1 MKEELSA
8 EEIKEENP
16 LAGREYPLERT
27 RNIGIMA
34 HIDAGKTTL
43 TERILYY
50 TGVNYK
56 IGDTHEGT
64 ATMDWM
70 EQEQERGITIT
81 SAATTCHWTEQENCK
96 PKAGALEHRINIIDT
111 PGHVDFTVEVERSLR
126 VLDGAVGVFC
136 AKGGVEPQSE
146 NVWRQA
152 DTYNV
157 PRMAFIN
164 KMDILGADFYGA
176 VEQIKT
182 RLGKN
187 AICLQLPIGKEDE
200 FQGIIDLFEMKAYIY
215 NDDKGED
222 ISIVDIPDDMK
233 EDAELYHTE
242 LVEKVCELDDDLMM
256 EYLEGE
262 EPSAEAMKKALRK
275 ATCECL
281 AIPVCCGSAYRNK
294 GVQKLLDA
302 ILEYMPAPTDI
313 PAIKGV
319 DLEGNEIER
328 HSSDDE
334 PFSALAFK
342 IMTDPFVGKL
352 AFFRVYSGT
361 LNSGSYVLNAT
372 KGKKERVG
380 RILQM
385 HANKREELDK
395 VYSGDIAA
403 AVGFKLTT
411 TGDTIC
417 DEKAPVILESM
428 EFPEPVI
435 ELAIEPK
442 TKAGQGK
449 MGEALAKLAEEDP
462 TFRAH
467 TNTETGQT
475 IIAGMGELHL
485 EIIVD
490 RLLREFNVE
499 ANVGAPQVA
508 YKETFT
514 KPVDQ
519 EYKYAKQ
526 SGGRG
531 QYGHCKVKFEPM
543 DANGEE
549 LFKFDSTVVGGA
561 IPKEY
566 IPAVGEGIE
575 EATQAGI
582 LAGFPVVGV
591 HATVYDGSYH
601 EVDSSEMAFHIAGSM
616 AFKEAMQKANPVL
629 LEPIMK
635 VEVTMPEEYM
645 GDVIGDINSRRGR
658 IEGMD
663 DLGGGKIV
671 RGYVPLAEMFGYSTD
686 LRSKTQGR
694 GNYSMFFEKY
704 EQVPKSVQE
713 KIISEHKN

>member
-1 MKEELSA
+1 M
-8 EEIKEENP
+8 
-16 LAGREYPLERT
+16 AGREYPLERT

-34 HIDAGKTTL
+34 HIDAGKTTT

-70 EQEQERGITIT
+70 AQEQERGITIT
-81 SAATTCHWTEQENCK
+81 SAATTCHWTLQENCK
-96 PKAGALEHRINIIDT
+96 TKEGALEHRINIIDT

-157 PRMAFIN
+157 PRMAYIN
-164 KMDILGADFYGA
+164 KMDILGANFYGA
-176 VEQIKT
+176 VEQLKN

-187 AICLQLPIGKEDE
+187 AICIQLPIGKEDT
-200 FQGIIDLFEMKAYIY
+200 FKGIIDLFEMKAYIY
-215 NDDKGED
+215 NDDKGDD
-222 ISIVDIPDDMK
+222 ITITDIPEDMAD
-233 EDAELYHTE
+233 DAELYRSE
-242 LVEKVCELDDDLMM
+242 LVEKICELDDDLMM
-256 EYLEGE
+256 AYLEGE
-262 EPSAEAMKKALRK
+262 EPSNEELKAVLRK
-275 ATCECL
+275 ATCECT
-281 AIPVCCGSAYRNK
+281 AVPVCCGTSYRNK

-302 ILEYMPAPTDI
+302 VIEYMPSPLDI

-319 DLEGNEIER
+319 DMDGNEVEK

-334 PFSALAFK
+334 PFAALAFK

-352 AFFRVYSGT
+352 AYFRVYSGT

-385 HANKREELDK
+385 HANKRAELDK

-403 AVGFKLTT
+403 AVGFKITT

-417 DEKAPVILESM
+417 DEQHPVILESM

-467 TNTETGQT
+467 TNAETGQT
-475 IIAGMGELHL
+475 IIAGMGELHF

-490 RLLREFNVE
+490 RLLREFKVE

-508 YKETFT
+508 YKETIT

-519 EYKYAKQ
+519 EYKHVKQ
-526 SGGRG
+526 SGGSG

-543 DANGEE
+543 DPNGEE
-549 LFKFDSTVVGGA
+549 TFKFESSVVGGS

-566 IPAVGEGIE
+566 IPAVGKGIE
-575 EATQAGI
+575 EAIGAGI
-582 LAGFPVVGV
+582 LGGYPVIGIS
-591 HATVYDGSYH
+591 ANVYDGSYH
-601 EVDSSEMAFHIAGSM
+601 DVDSSEMAFKIAGSM
-616 AFKEAMQKANPVL
+616 CCKEAMKKAGATL
-629 LEPIMK
+629 LEPIMR

-663 DLGGGKIV
+663 DIGGGKMV

-704 EQVPKSVQE
+704 EPVPKNVAE
-713 KIISEHKN
+713 KVLAAKAK

>member
-1 MKEELSA
+1 M
-8 EEIKEENP
+8 
-16 LAGREYPLERT
+16 AGREYPLERT

-81 SAATTCHWTEQENCK
+81 SAATTCHWTLQENCK
-96 PKAGALEHRINIIDT
+96 AKPGALEHRINIIDT

-164 KMDILGADFYGA
+164 KMDILGANFYGA

-187 AICLQLPIGKEDE
+187 AIVLQLPIGKEDD
-200 FQGIIDLFEMKAYIY
+200 FKGIIDLFEMKAYIY
-215 NDDKGED
+215 NDDKGDD
-222 ISIVDIPDDMK
+222 ISITDIPDDMK
-233 EDAELYHTE
+233 DDAELYHTE
-242 LVEKVCELDDDLMM
+242 LVEKICELDDDLMM
-256 EYLEGE
+256 QYLEGE
-262 EPSAEAMKKALRK
+262 EPSVEELKAALRK
-275 ATCECL
+275 GTCECT
-281 AIPVCCGSAYRNK
+281 AVPVCCGSAYRNK

-302 ILEYMPAPTDI
+302 VLEFMPAPTDI
-313 PAIKGV
+313 PDIKGV
-319 DLEGNEIER
+319 DMDGNEVTR

-334 PFSALAFK
+334 PFAALAFK
-342 IMTDPFVGKL
+342 IMADPFVGKL

-372 KGKKERVG
+372 KDKKERVG

-385 HANKREELDK
+385 HANARQELDK

-417 DEKAPVILESM
+417 DEQHPVILESM

-442 TKAGQGK
+442 TKAGQQK
-449 MGEALAKLAEEDP
+449 LGESLAKLAEEDP

-467 TNTETGQT
+467 TDQETGQT

-490 RLLREFNVE
+490 RLLREFHVE

-508 YKETFT
+508 YKEAIT
-514 KPVDQ
+514 KAVDIDS
-519 EYKYAKQ
+519 KYAKQ

-549 LFKFDSTVVGGA
+549 LFKFESTVVGGA

-575 EATQAGI
+575 EATQSGI
-582 LAGFPVVGV
+582 LGGFPVVGV

-616 AFKEAMQKANPVL
+616 AFKEAMQKASPVL

-658 IEGMD
+658 IEGMED
-663 DLGGGKIV
+663 IGGGKMV
-671 RGYVPLAEMFGYSTD
+671 RGYVPLSEMFGYSTD

-704 EQVPKSVQE
+704 EQVPKNVQD
-713 KIISEHKN
+713 KVLAKK

>member
-1 MKEELSA
+1 M
-8 EEIKEENP
+8 
-16 LAGREYPLERT
+16 AGREYPLERT

-34 HIDAGKTTL
+34 HIDAGKTTT

-70 EQEQERGITIT
+70 AQEQERGITIT
-81 SAATTCHWTEQENCK
+81 SAATTCHWTLQENCK
-96 PKAGALEHRINIIDT
+96 AKPGAEECRINIIDT

-164 KMDILGADFYGA
+164 KMDILGANFYGA

-187 AICLQLPIGKEDE
+187 AICVQLPIGKEED
-200 FQGIIDLFEMKAYIY
+200 FKGLIDLFEMKAYIY
-215 NDDKGED
+215 NDDKGDD
-222 ISIVDIPDDMK
+222 ISIVDIPEDMK
-233 EDAELYHTE
+233 DEAELYRSE
-242 LVEKVCELDDDLMM
+242 MVEKICELDDDLMM
-256 EYLEGE
+256 AYLEGE
-262 EPSAEAMKKALRK
+262 EPSVDELKAALRK
-275 ATCECL
+275 GTCECT
-281 AIPVCCGSAYRNK
+281 AVPVCCGSAYKNK

-302 ILEYMPAPTDI
+302 IVEYMPSPLDI
-313 PAIKGV
+313 PPIKGV
-319 DLEGNEIER
+319 DLEGNEVVR

-352 AFFRVYSGT
+352 AYFRVYSGT
-361 LNSGSYVLNAT
+361 MNAGSYVLNAT
-372 KGKKERVG
+372 KDKKERVG

-385 HANKREELDK
+385 HANKRMELEK

-403 AVGFKLTT
+403 AVGFKFTT

-417 DEKAPVILESM
+417 DEQHPVILESM

-442 TKAGQGK
+442 TKAGQDK
-449 MGEALAKLAEEDP
+449 MGIALAKLAEEDP
-462 TFRAH
+462 TFRQH
-467 TNTETGQT
+467 TDQETGQT

-490 RLLREFNVE
+490 RLLREFKVE

-514 KPVDQ
+514 KAVDVDS
-519 EYKYAKQ
+519 KYAKQ

-543 DANGEE
+543 DPNGEE
-549 LFKFDSTVVGGA
+549 TFKFESTVVGGA

-575 EATQAGI
+575 EATKAGI
-582 LAGFPVVGV
+582 LGGVPVLGV
-591 HATVYDGSYH
+591 HANVYDGSYH
-601 EVDSSEMAFHIAGSM
+601 EVDSSEMAFHIAGSL
-616 AFKEAMQKANPVL
+616 AFKEAMQKGNPVL

-663 DLGGGKIV
+663 DIGGGKMV
-671 RGYVPLAEMFGYSTD
+671 KAYVPLAEMFGYSTD

-704 EQVPKSVQE
+704 EQVPKNVQE
-713 KIISEHKN
+713 KVLAAKAK

>member
-1 MKEELSA
+1 M
-8 EEIKEENP
+8 
-16 LAGREYPLERT
+16 AGREYPLERT

-81 SAATTCHWTEQENCK
+81 SAATTCHWTLEEFTK

-164 KMDILGADFYGA
+164 KMDILGANFYGA
-176 VEQIKT
+176 VDQIRT

-187 AICLQLPIGKEDE
+187 AIVLQLPIGKEDD
-200 FQGIIDLFEMKAYIY
+200 FKGVIDLFEMKAYIY
-215 NDDKGED
+215 NDDKGD
-222 ISIVDIPDDMK
+222 NITVTDDLGDMK
-233 EDAELYHTE
+233 DDAELYRSE
-242 LVEKVCELDDDLMM
+242 LIEKICELDDDLMM
-256 EYLEGE
+256 MYLEGE
-262 EPSAEAMKKALRK
+262 EPSVEEMKKVLRK
-275 ATCECL
+275 ATCECT
-281 AIPVCCGSAYRNK
+281 AVPVCCGSAYRNK

-302 ILEYMPAPTDI
+302 IIEYMPAPTDI
-313 PAIKGV
+313 PSIKGV
-319 DLEGNEIER
+319 DLDGNEVER

-342 IMTDPFVGKL
+342 IMADPFVGKL
-352 AFFRVYSGT
+352 AFFRVYSG
-361 LNSGSYVLNAT
+361 SMAAGSYVLNAT
-372 KGKKERVG
+372 KDKKERVG

-385 HANKREELDK
+385 HANKRQELDR

-403 AVGFKLTT
+403 AVGFKFTT

-417 DEKAPVILESM
+417 DEQHPVILESM

-467 TNTETGQT
+467 TNQETGQT

-490 RLLREFNVE
+490 RLLREFKVE

-514 KPVDQ
+514 KPVDVDS
-519 EYKYAKQ
+519 KYAKQ

-543 DANGEE
+543 DPNGEE
-549 LFKFDSTVVGGA
+549 TFKFESTVVGGA

-575 EATQAGI
+575 EAAKAGI
-582 LAGFPVVGV
+582 LGGFPVLGV
-591 HATVYDGSYH
+591 HANVYDGSYH

-616 AFKEAMQKANPVL
+616 AFKDAMKKGNPVL

-658 IEGMD
+658 IEGMED
-663 DLGGGKIV
+663 IGGGKMV
-671 RGYVPLAEMFGYSTD
+671 KGYVPLAEMFGYSTD

-713 KIISEHKN
+713 KVLSAKAK

>member
-1 MKEELSA
+1 MA
-8 EEIKEENP
+8 E
-16 LAGREYPLERT
+16 REYPLERT

-81 SAATTCHWTEQENCK
+81 SAATTCHWTLEENCK
-96 PKAGALEHRINIIDT
+96 PKPGALEHRINIIDT

-164 KMDILGADFYGA
+164 KMDILGANFYGA

-187 AICLQLPIGKEDE
+187 AIVLQLPIGKEDE
-200 FQGIIDLFEMKAYIY
+200 FKGIIDLFEMKAYIY

-222 ISIVDIPDDMK
+222 ITITDIPDDMK
-233 EDAELYHTE
+233 DDAELYRSE
-242 LVEKVCELDDDLMM
+242 LIEKICELDDDLMM
-256 EYLEGE
+256 MYLEGE
-262 EPSAEAMKKALRK
+262 EPSVEEMKKVLRK
-275 ATCECL
+275 ATCECT
-281 AIPVCCGSAYRNK
+281 AVPVCCGSAYRNK

-313 PAIKGV
+313 PPIKGT
-319 DLEGNEIER
+319 DLDGNEVVR
-328 HSSDDE
+328 HSSDEE

-342 IMTDPFVGKL
+342 IMADPFVGKL

-361 LNSGSYVLNAT
+361 MNSGSYVLNAT
-372 KGKKERVG
+372 KDKKERVG

-385 HANKREELDK
+385 HANKRAELDK

-403 AVGFKLTT
+403 AVGFKFTT

-417 DEKAPVILESM
+417 DEQHPVILESM

-467 TNTETGQT
+467 TDQETGQT

-490 RLLREFNVE
+490 RLLREFKVE

-514 KPVDQ
+514 KAVDVDS
-519 EYKYAKQ
+519 KYAKQ

-531 QYGHCKVKFEPM
+531 QYGHCKVKFEPLE
-543 DANGEE
+543 ANCEKFE
-549 LFKFDSTVVGGA
+549 FDPKANILINDPPTLLFESTVVGGA

-566 IPAVGEGIE
+566 IPAVGEGIQ
-575 EATQAGI
+575 EAAQAGI
-582 LAGFPVVGV
+582 LGGFPVLGV

-616 AFKEAMQKANPVL
+616 AFKDAMAKASPVL

-645 GDVIGDINSRRGR
+645 GDVIGDLNSRRGR
-658 IEGMD
+658 VD
-663 DLGGGKIV
+663 DIGGGKMV
-671 RGYVPLAEMFGYSTD
+671 RAFVPLSEMFGYSTD

-704 EQVPKSVQE
+704 EPVPKNVQE
-713 KIISEHKN
+713 KVLAAKTK

>member
-1 MKEELSA
+1 M
-8 EEIKEENP
+8 
-16 LAGREYPLERT
+16 AGREYPLERT

-81 SAATTCHWTEQENCK
+81 SAATTCHWTLQKENK
-96 PKAGALEHRINIIDT
+96 KMPGALEHRINIIDT

-152 DTYNV
+152 DKYNV

-164 KMDILGADFYGA
+164 KMDIMGANFYNA
-176 VEQIKT
+176 VSMIKS

-187 AICLQLPIGKEDE
+187 AIPIQLPIGAEDS
-200 FQGIIDLFEMKAYIY
+200 FVGIVDLFEMQAYIY

-222 ISIVDIPDDMK
+222 ISIVPIPEDMKDQSEIYHDDMI
-233 EDAELYHTE
+233 
-242 LVEKVCELDDDLMM
+242 EKICELDDDLTMA
-256 EYLEGE
+256 YLEGE
-262 EPSAEAMKKALRK
+262 EITTEQLKAALRK
-275 ATCECL
+275 GTCEGK
-281 AIPVCCGSAYRNK
+281 AVPVCCGTAYRNK

-302 ILEYMPAPTDI
+302 IIEFMPSPLDI
-313 PAIKGV
+313 PDIEGV
-319 DLEGNEIER
+319 DLEGNPTTR
-328 HSSDDE
+328 PSSDDE
-334 PFSALAFK
+334 PFAALAFK
-342 IMTDPFVGKL
+342 IMTDPFVGRL
-352 AFFRVYSGT
+352 AYIRVYSGT
-361 LNSGSYVLNAT
+361 MNSGSYVLNAT
-372 KGKKERVG
+372 KGKKERAG
-380 RILQM
+380 RIVQM
-385 HANKREELDK
+385 HANKRQEIDK

-403 AVGFKLTT
+403 VVGFKSTT

-417 DEKAPVILESM
+417 DEQHPVILESM

-435 ELAIEPK
+435 EVAIEPK

-449 MGEALAKLAEEDP
+449 MGEALQKLAEEDP
-462 TFRAH
+462 TFRAY
-467 TNTETGQT
+467 TNTDTGQT

-490 RLLREFNVE
+490 RLLREFKVE

-514 KPVDQ
+514 KAVDVDS
-519 EYKYAKQ
+519 KYAKQ
-526 SGGRG
+526 SGGKG

-543 DANGEE
+543 DPNGETTFE
-549 LFKFDSTVVGGA
+549 FVNEVTGGA

-566 IPAVGEGIE
+566 IPAIGEGIE
-575 EATQAGI
+575 EAAKAGV
-582 LAGFPVVGV
+582 LAGFPVLGV
-591 HATVYDGSYH
+591 KATVWDGSYH
-601 EVDSSEMAFHIAGSM
+601 EVDSSEMAFHIAGSL
-616 AFKEAMQKANPVL
+616 AFKDAMSKGDPVL

-635 VEVTMPEEYM
+635 VEVNTPEEYM

-658 IEGMD
+658 IEGMED
-663 DLGGGKIV
+663 IGGARMIKGF
-671 RGYVPLAEMFGYSTD
+671 VPLSEMFGYATD

-704 EQVPKSVQE
+704 EPVPKSVQE
-713 KIISEHKN
+713 KVLKDKA

>member
-1 MKEELSA
+1 MA
-8 EEIKEENP
+8 E
-16 LAGREYPLERT
+16 RQYPLERT

-56 IGDTHEGT
+56 IGETYEGT
-64 ATMDWM
+64 ATMDYM

-81 SAATTCHWTEQENCK
+81 SAATTCHWTHQENCK
-96 PKAGALEHRINIIDT
+96 PQPGALEHRINIIDT

-126 VLDGAVGVFC
+126 VLDGAVGVFD

-152 DTYNV
+152 DTYHV
-157 PRMAFIN
+157 PRMAFVN
-164 KMDILGADFYGA
+164 KMDILGANFMNT
-176 VEQIKT
+176 VKEIRTK
-182 RLGKN
+182 LGKN
-187 AICLQLPIGKEDE
+187 PVVIELPIGKEDY
-200 FQGIIDLFEMKAYIY
+200 FKGIIDLFEMKAYIY
-215 NDDKGED
+215 NDSKGED
-222 ISIVDIPDDMK
+222 ISITDIPEDMI
-233 EDAELYHTE
+233 AEADEWHTK
-242 LVEKVCELDDDLMM
+242 LVEQICEFDDDLMM
-256 EYLEGE
+256 KYLDGE
-262 EPSAEAMKKALRK
+262 EPTVAEMKAALRK
-275 ATCECL
+275 ATIENTGV
-281 AIPVCCGSAYRNK
+281 PVCCGSAHQNK
-294 GVQKLLDA
+294 GIQKLLDA
-302 ILEYMPAPTDI
+302 VIDFMPAPTDI
-313 PAIKGV
+313 ADATGT
-319 DLEGNEIER
+319 DEEGNELSR
-328 HSSDDE
+328 KSSDDE

-342 IMTDPFVGKL
+342 IISDPFVGRL

-361 LNSGSYVLNAT
+361 LKSGSYVYNSS

-385 HANKREELDK
+385 HANKRSELDE
-395 VYSGDIAA
+395 VFSGDIAA
-403 AVGFKLTT
+403 AVGFKSTS

-417 DEKAPVILESM
+417 DEQHPIILESM

-442 TKAGQGK
+442 TKAGQDK
-449 MGEALAKLAEEDP
+449 MADALAKLAEEDP

-490 RLLREFNVE
+490 RLLREYKVE

-508 YKETFT
+508 YKEAIT
-514 KPVDQ
+514 KPCDVDM
-519 EYKYAKQ
+519 KYAKQ

-543 DANGEE
+543 EANCDHFEFDPKANILLNE
-549 LFKFDSTVVGGA
+549 PPQLLFESTIVGGA

-566 IPAVGEGIE
+566 VPAVGDGIK
-575 EATQAGI
+575 EAMQAGT
-582 LAGFPVVGV
+582 LGGFPVLGV
-591 HATVYDGSYH
+591 HANVYDGSYH

-616 AFKEAMQKANPVL
+616 AFKEAMQKAAPVL

-645 GDVIGDINSRRGR
+645 GDVIGDLNSRRGR
-658 IEGMD
+658 VEGMED
-663 DLGGGKIV
+663 IGGGKMV
-671 RGYVPLAEMFGYSTD
+671 KAYVPLAEMFGYSTD
-686 LRSKTQGR
+686 LRSRTQGR

-704 EQVPKSVQE
+704 EPVPKNVQE
-713 KIISEHKN
+713 KVLAGKDK